1 MKSIYEISRRLR
13 ETLKASGRTQQE
25 IRLSA
30 GLSRQTMNNVLK
42 GTEDYKLS
50 TLLAVAERL
59 GLELVILP
67 KSAARGLEEDSN
79 QNARFETFVDRA
91 IKGSLNATE
100 GPDVMTAS
108 GKVGP

>member
-67 KSAARGLEEDSN
+67 KSAARGLG
-79 QNARFETFVDRA
+79 RTPTKMRA
-91 IKGSLNATE
+91 LR
-100 GPDVMTAS
+100 PLWTAPS
-108 GKVGP
+108 KAA